1 MRIRTR
7 ATAAVFGAAL
17 MLVGLSA
24 PAGAGPV
31 NQGSNEQLVFS
42 FTSATATGF
51 SGEATAIGVVN
62 GRGSV
67 TAGEGE
73 VFPAVVKLPQGKLK
87 LRVTSGPGN
96 ETPNFATC
104 AFVFDGTDTIK
115 VTGGTGVFAG
125 ATGSG
130 SDTANGVFVF
140 AKNGDGTCNFGAG
153 PTRVVI
159 IVRAS
164 LSLHLAA

>member
-1 MRIRTR
+1 M
-7 ATAAVFGAAL
+7 ATAFGAAL

-24 PAGAGPV
+24 PAGAGVV
-31 NQGSNEQLVFS
+31 NQGPNEQLVFS

-51 SGEATAIGVVN
+51 SGQATAIGVVN
-62 GRGSV
+62 GSGSV

-73 VFPAVVKLPQGKLK
+73 VFPVVVKLPQGKLRLK
-87 LRVTSGPGN
+87 VTSGPGT
-96 ETPNFATC
+96 ETPNFAAC
-104 AFVFDGTDTIK
+104 AVVFDGTDTIR

-130 SDTANGVFVF
+130 SDTANGVFIF

-159 IVRAS
+159 IVQAS
-164 LSLHLAA
+164 LSLHLTS